1 MLDDHPKLNPEA
13 KSYQVVHV
21 DLLNGIILDGTL
33 KIKSSSKP
41 RTIEDHI
48 KVQCHKVN
56 YSKLK
61 ELQKNGFG
69 EGHQKNMTRISIKV
83 SDVVLAAQLEIEL
96 KQMAEKEFQKS
107 P

>member
-33 KIKSSSKP
+33 KIKTSSKP

-61 ELQKNGFG
+61 EL
-69 EGHQKNMTRISIKV
+69 QKNMTRISIKV

-96 KQMAEKEFQKS
+96 KQMAEKEFPKS